1 MVSPWL
7 QYCCRAKEKEREWI
21 GTSSLSIGTT
31 LSRLG
36 LAALAPSITGCHN
49 TRLVQYL
56 LALCH
61 TCSPRHTCSPQLAP
75 QLSLVVTACRLC
87 VCVCVCVCV
96 VVRTCVGACV
106 GVCVCVCV
114 VCMCWEGSDRRRG
127 ASVGARPR
135 TDGLR
140 QRTNGVVARLPA
152 PCCKPSA
159 WEHRGKRR
167 ERKGEEADASCVW

>member
-75 QLSLVVTACRLC
+75 QLSLVVTACRVCACVCVCLCGCAYVRGCVRGC
-87 VCVCVCVCV
+87 VCVCVC
-96 VVRTCVGACV
+96 
-106 GVCVCVCV
+106 GVHVLGGIGQEARSECGG
-114 VCMCWEGSDRRRG
+114 EASDRWTETENKRSCR
-127 ASVGARPR
+127 ASSS
-135 TDGLR
+135 TL
-140 QRTNGVVARLPA
+140 L
-152 PCCKPSA
+152 
-159 WEHRGKRR
+159 
-167 ERKGEEADASCVW
+167 